1 LSPTVFLAA
10 LTNRCILH
18 SLPAITVKMEHSEA
32 VMKNHSDDF
41 IT

>member
-1 LSPTVFLAA
+1 
-10 LTNRCILH
+10 
-18 SLPAITVKMEHSEA
+18 MEHFEA